1 MAVYNEFK
9 SKIQDGTIDLDTD
22 DIRVALLTSA
32 YTPDIDTHHT
42 WGDISANE
50 VSGSNYTAGGE
61 QLTTVVITTDDANDL
76 SKFDADDV
84 TWQTSTITAQYA
96 VVYYSSGGTDTWLV
110 SYYDF
115 GEDKISEN
123 GDFKV
128 QWSTGGLL
136 QLS

>member
-22 DIRVALLTSA
+22 DIRVVLLTSD
-32 YTPDIDTHHT
+32 YSPDIDAHHT
-42 WGDISANE
+42 YGDLTNE
-50 VSGSNYTAGGE
+50 VANGDGYTTGGE
-61 QLTTVVITTDDANDL
+61 QLASVSITTDDANDL

-84 TWQTSTITAQYA
+84 TWQTSTITARYA

-115 GEDKISEN
+115 GEDKESAN
-123 GDFKV
+123 GDFKIE
-128 QWSTGGLL
+128 WSTGGLL
-136 QLS
+136 NLS